1 MPRAGMLSYLAG
13 RLAQTLPVLFLAS
26 VAVFLVLRLVP
37 GDPADAIAGEDASPQ
52 EVKEIRE
59 QLGLT
64 DPIPVQYGRWVGGLL
79 RGDLGI
85 SIRTGV
91 PVSRL
96 VKLAFPPTIE
106 LAVASYAVAV
116 FVGIPLGTIAGVRPR
131 SLWDWF
137 LSFYTIG
144 TLGIPNFLLGVLL
157 LWGFAVGL
165 GWFPASGRVSFLDDP
180 LQSIR
185 YLALPA
191 LALGSGLAAV
201 LARYTRTTV
210 QEAMGQDYIRT
221 ARAKGLSGRHVVIR
235 HALRNSLIPVVT
247 IMALQVGQILAGA
260 VVIERVFTRPGLGRL
275 VVDAVLN
282 RDYLIVQSTLVILV
296 VIFVVVNLVAD
307 MAYGVL
313 DPRVRRR

>member
-1 MPRAGMLSYLAG
+1 MLSYLAG

-26 VAVFLVLRLVP
+26 IAVFLVLRLVP

-52 EVKEIRE
+52 EVAAIRE

-64 DPIPVQYGRWVGGLL
+64 DPIPVQYSRWVGNLA
-79 RGDLGI
+79 RGDLGV

-91 PVSRL
+91 PVSEL

-106 LAVASYAVAV
+106 LAVASYVVAV
-116 FVGIPLGTIAGVRPR
+116 VLGIPLGTIAGVRPR

-180 LQSIR
+180 LQSAR

-296 VIFVVVNLVAD
+296 VIFVGVNLVAD

>member
-1 MPRAGMLSYLAG
+1 MLSYLAG

-91 PVSRL
+91 PVNRL

>member
-1 MPRAGMLSYLAG
+1 MLSYLAG
-13 RLAQTLPVLFLAS
+13 RLAQALPVVLLAS
-26 VAVFLVLRLVP
+26 IAVFLVLRLVP
-37 GDPADAIAGEDASPQ
+37 GDPADAIAGEDASPE
-52 EVKEIRE
+52 EVRTIRE

-64 DPIPVQYGRWVGGLL
+64 DPIPVQYGRWI
-79 RGDLGI
+79 GDLLQGDFGV

-91 PVSRL
+91 PVSEL
-96 VKLAFPPTIE
+96 IKLAFPPTIE

-116 FVGIPLGTIAGVRPR
+116 VVGIPLGTIAGVRPR

-157 LWGFAVGL
+157 LWAFAIGL
-165 GWFPASGRVSFLDDP
+165 GWFPASGRVSFFDDP
-180 LQSIR
+180 LQSTR

-191 LALGSGLAAV
+191 LALGSGLAAA

-210 QEAMGQDYIRT
+210 QEVMGQDYIRT
-221 ARAKGLSGRHVVIR
+221 ARAKGLAERHVVVR

-247 IMALQVGQILAGA
+247 IMALQVGQLLAGA

-275 VVDAVLN
+275 VVDAILN

-296 VIFVVVNLVAD
+296 VIFVGVNLVAD
-307 MAYGVL
+307 VAYGVL

>member
-1 MPRAGMLSYLAG
+1 MLSYLAG
-13 RLAQTLPVLFLAS
+13 RLAQALPVLFLAS
-26 VAVFLVLRLVP
+26 IAVFLVLRLVP

-52 EVKEIRE
+52 EVRAIRE

-64 DPIPVQYGRWVGGLL
+64 DPIPVQYGRWIGDLV
-79 RGDLGI
+79 RGDLGV

-91 PVSRL
+91 PVSKL

-116 FVGIPLGTIAGVRPR
+116 VVGIPLGTIAGVRPR

-180 LQSIR
+180 LQSTR

-221 ARAKGLSGRHVVIR
+221 ARAKGLAGRHVVVR

-296 VIFVVVNLVAD
+296 VIFVGVNLVAD

>member
-1 MPRAGMLSYLAG
+1 MLSYLAG

-26 VAVFLVLRLVP
+26 IAVFLVLRLVP

-52 EVKEIRE
+52 EVKAIRE

-64 DPIPVQYGRWVGGLL
+64 DPIPVQYGRWIGDLV
-79 RGDLGI
+79 RGDLGV

-91 PVSRL
+91 PVSKL

-116 FVGIPLGTIAGVRPR
+116 VVGIPLGTIAGVRPR

-180 LQSIR
+180 LQSTR

-221 ARAKGLSGRHVVIR
+221 ARAKGLAGRHVVVR

-296 VIFVVVNLVAD
+296 VIFVGVNLVAD

>member
-1 MPRAGMLSYLAG
+1 MLSYLAG
-13 RLAQTLPVLFLAS
+13 RLVQTLPVLFLAS
-26 VAVFLVLRLVP
+26 IAVFLVLRLVP
-37 GDPADAIAGEDASPQ
+37 GDPADAIAGEDASPE
-52 EVKEIRE
+52 EVTAIRE

-64 DPIPVQYGRWVGGLL
+64 DPIPVQYGRWVGDLL
-79 RGDLGI
+79 QGDLGV

-116 FVGIPLGTIAGVRPR
+116 VVGIPLGTIAGVRPR

-180 LQSIR
+180 LQSAR
-185 YLALPA
+185 HLALPA

-221 ARAKGLSGRHVVIR
+221 ARAKGLTGRHVVIR

-296 VIFVVVNLVAD
+296 VIFVGVNLVAD